1 MAKINILPNHIA
13 ELIAAGEVVERPLS
27 IVKELIE
34 NSIDAGA
41 TNITIEIKDGG
52 ISFIRITDNG
62 CGISKE
68 DLIGSKRSREIA
80 QARHMTIYL
89 IRDITEMSYPNIGK
103 IFNRDHTTILSSCE
117 IIENKLKHDAMTV
130 LDVSEMKKEVTGYSE

>member
-1 MAKINILPNHIA
+1 MEVARGCIADLMGGEEPVSVTVDKIF
-13 ELIAAGEVVERPLS
+13 
-27 IVKELIE
+27 
-34 NSIDAGA
+34 A
-41 TNITIEIKDGG
+41 TVFKKY
-52 ISFIRITDNG
+52 
-62 CGISKE
+62 GISKE